1 MFYLLFAMSFLRKKG
16 KSKKQELTLREKGKE
31 ISGNKRGKSSV
42 SQTGASDHIYVYV
55 ALEKY

>member
-16 KSKKQELTLREKGKE
+16 KSKKQELTLCEKRKE

-42 SQTGASDHIYVYV
+42 SQTGASDHSYMYV

>member
-1 MFYLLFAMSFLRKKG
+1 MSFLRKKG

-42 SQTGASDHIYVYV
+42 SRTGASDHIYVYV

>member
-1 MFYLLFAMSFLRKKG
+1 MSFLRKKG
-16 KSKKQELTLREKGKE
+16 KSKKQELTLCEKRKE

-42 SQTGASDHIYVYV
+42 SQTGASDHSYMYV